1 MFRFDIFGFLG
12 FFKKKIEV
20 YSIEKYQQYVYK
32 NMYLYFQLMML
43 KNTVIWVYTFKW
55 FLFNSMDLDDFLS
68 FFTTFTKREEK

>member
-1 MFRFDIFGFLG
+1 MFRFDIFGFFG

-68 FFTTFTKREEK
+68 FFTTFMKREEK